1 MNKINLLSNLINK
14 LIINKKNNN
23 IIEIKP
29 IKNELFNYN
38 NKWDYTNIIY
48 KNNNNNILFN
58 IKHKYLIKKY
68 IDFMVNQKLFNLKLN
83 ILSKDPIILY
93 KNDNLYEVILFIYKP
108 LINGRNINSN
118 DLLITKLIN
127 NLMNNIN
134 INNIKINIK
143 PIILTYDYLDST
155 IYSKL
160 LSKHISKFPKLEPI
174 KNIKFNKNILNQILI
189 NRLNKNQIIE
199 NINILKLYKPEITS
213 GNLIFKNTMIYS
225 NLLHQYLI
233 GNIWKFRGKNF
244 NSESN
249 ARALKTWNN
258 NKLNTSLSQILNNNK
273 TKFKLNYYLSTI
285 TESQSNYISKNGK
298 FNVKVTFNHF

>member
-1 MNKINLLSNLINK
+1 MNNKINSLSNLINN
-14 LIINKKNNN
+14 LIVNKKKINNSN
-23 IIEIKP
+23 TLNSK
-29 IKNELFNYN
+29 LFNYN
-38 NKWDYTNIIY
+38 NKWDYSNIIY
-48 KNNNNNILFN
+48 KNYNNNLLFN
-58 IKHKYLIKKY
+58 IKHKYLIKKF
-68 IDFMVNQKLFNLKLN
+68 IDFMVNHKLSNIKLN
-83 ILSKDPIILY
+83 ILYKDPIILY
-93 KNDNLYEVILFIYKP
+93 KNENLYEIILFIYKP
-108 LINGRNINSN
+108 LNKNNNNLNSN

-127 NLMNNIN
+127 NLINNISINNIN
-134 INNIKINIK
+134 INIK

-160 LSKHISKFPKLEPI
+160 LSKHISKYPKLEPI
-174 KNIKFNKNILNQILI
+174 KNIKFNQNILNKILI
-189 NRLNKNQIIE
+189 NRLNKNKIIN
-199 NINILKLYKPEITS
+199 NINILKSY
-213 GNLIFKNTMIYS
+213 NNNYNNFIFKDTMIYS

-285 TESQSNYISKNGK
+285 SESQSNHISKNGK